1 MTEETQTLSS
11 RDETQ
16 ESISAWAAETFG
28 EPGSIL
34 RVAARVNEEMSELIR
49 AITAEQPK
57 PAVIDEAA
65 DVLIVLARLAS
76 RLYVELKPLPI
87 QAYSLTDACEIVLQ
101 ANQAMADLM
110 VLCHKRKN
118 IAKQMRLVWKLV
130 NRVIWQSYGNPQA
143 AINAKMAINR
153 ARVWKKDGTGHGYH
167 TRDKSLTA

>member
-16 ESISAWAAETFG
+16 ESIAAWAGEAFG

-49 AITAEQPK
+49 AITAGQPK

-65 DVLIVLARLAS
+65 DVLIVLARLGN
-76 RLYVELKPLPI
+76 RLAVTLKPLPI
-87 QAYSLTDACEIVLQ
+87 QAYSLTDVCELALQ
-101 ANQAMADLM
+101 ANKAMAELM
-110 VLCHKRKN
+110 VLCQRNRN
-118 IAKQMRLVWKLV
+118 IAKEIRMVWKLV
-130 NRVIWQSYGNPQA
+130 NRVIWQAYGNPQT
-143 AINAKMAINR
+143 AINAKMTVNR

-167 TRDKSLTA
+167 TRDKSLSP